1 MNLPRPCVPVTLDDT
16 RTSMTKAELIRI
28 YERNLEALGKHA
40 AGLSMDD
47 KEHILTVRVLIRTA
61 EELLKEIGETNDA
74 IEEAAWALTE
84 YARTLY
90 VDSCLKTHPE
100 ISNKA
105 DFAEECG
112 ELFDHVLHQGTYP
125 DE

>member
-1 MNLPRPCVPVTLDDT
+1 
-16 RTSMTKAELIRI
+16 MTKTELIRV
-28 YERNLEALGKHA
+28 YERNIQALAVHA
-40 AGLSMDD
+40 VGVSMDD
-47 KEHILTVRVLIRTA
+47 KEHILTVRVLIQTA
-61 EELLKEIGETNDA
+61 GELLKERGETNDA
-74 IEEAAWALTE
+74 IEEAAWALTD

-112 ELFDHVLHQGTYP
+112 ELFDHVFHQGTYP

>member
-1 MNLPRPCVPVTLDDT
+1 
-16 RTSMTKAELIRI
+16 MTKAELIRV
-28 YERNLEALGKHA
+28 YERNLRALGAHA
-40 AGLSMDD
+40 VGESKDD
-47 KEHILTVRVLIRTA
+47 REHILTVRVLIRTA
-61 EELLKEIGETNDA
+61 EELLKEKDETTDA
-74 IEEAAWALTE
+74 REEAVRTLTD

-105 DFAEECG
+105 EFAEESG
-112 ELFDHVLHQGTYP
+112 ELFDYVFHQGSYP

>member
-1 MNLPRPCVPVTLDDT
+1 
-16 RTSMTKAELIRI
+16 MTKAELIRV
-28 YERNLEALGKHA
+28 YERNLEAFSAHA
-40 AGLSMDD
+40 VSLSMYD

-61 EELLKEIGETNDA
+61 GELLKEKGETNDT
-74 IEEAAWALTE
+74 IEEVAWALTE

-105 DFAEECG
+105 DFADECG
-112 ELFDHVLHQGTYP
+112 ELFDHVLHQGSYP